1 MILAAD
7 IGGTKTV
14 LALFDEQKPQLE
26 AVRQETFPSR
36 AYTEFSEVLEK
47 FLAASPQ
54 VSIRAACFG
63 VAGPV
68 IDGCVRTTNLPWV
81 LDEKEL
87 AKSLHTE
94 RVYLLNDLQAA
105 AIGMQHLRPEEFHV
119 LNKGHERQRPG
130 HAVLLAAGTG
140 LGEAILYWDGQ
151 RHVAMA
157 SEGGHTDYA
166 PQSDQEIELLRY
178 LRKQFGHVSY
188 ERVLSGPGLYHIY
201 CFLRD
206 TGFAQEPGWLKEKI
220 QSSTPHTAAITEV
233 GLANAHPLCSESL
246 SLFVRI
252 YGAAAGNLALLV
264 MASGGV
270 YVGGGIAPRML
281 SKLADGEFMESFAGK
296 GRYREFLAALPVRVA
311 LNPLAPLLG
320 AAEFARR
327 SIH

>member
-7 IGGTKTV
+7 VGGTKIV
-14 LALFDEQKPQLE
+14 LALFDEHKPQLE
-26 AVRQETFPSR
+26 AVRQETFPSQ
-36 AYTEFSEVLEK
+36 AYPEFSQVLDK
-47 FLAASPQ
+47 FLAASPPR
-54 VSIRAACFG
+54 SIRAACFG
-63 VAGPV
+63 VAGP
-68 IDGCVRTTNLPWV
+68 ISDGRVRMTNVPWV

-87 AKSLHTE
+87 ARSLHTE

-105 AIGMQHLRPEEFHV
+105 AIGMQHLRPEEFHT
-119 LNKGHERQRPG
+119 LNKGHERPG

-157 SEGGHTDYA
+157 SEGGHSDYA
-166 PQSDQEIELLRY
+166 PQSDQEIELLKY

-188 ERVLSGPGLYHIY
+188 ERVLSGPGLYNIY

-206 TGFAQEPGWLKEKI
+206 TGFAEEPGWLKEQI
-220 QSSTPHTAAITEV
+220 QSSTPPTAAITEV

-246 SLFVRI
+246 SLFARI

-264 MASGGV
+264 MATGGV
-270 YVGGGIAPRML
+270 YVGGGIAPKML
-281 SKLADGEFMESFAGK
+281 PKLADGEFMESFTAK
-296 GRYREFLAALPVRVA
+296 GRYRELLAALPVRVA

-320 AAEFARR
+320 AAECARR
-327 SIH
+327 SLH